1 MNEKLET
8 IKAKRQEDRNKLK
21 EFEKMKI
28 MFEQVSARAD
38 WFNSGRVLQWEI
50 LTGKY

>member
-1 MNEKLET
+1 MKDLNEKLDT

-28 MFEQVSARAD
+28 MFEQVFLYGIVYCHPGFSYC
-38 WFNSGRVLQWEI
+38 L
-50 LTGKY
+50 